1 MTDEKKK
8 KSPWSLLSSKLKG
21 SPNSSPGMFSSTS
34 KDPLKSVDEAFDEY
48 ILGDTKEEEEEAT
61 TSFNSYSLSSLL
73 KKDKEIGEV
82 PSIFELLF
90 TYLLKNGLNEKEIF
104 TKETNHINMEKVSKV
119 IAGLENYKIKLEKFQ
134 LPVIGFVFKKFLKD
148 LKYPVIPFDLHEQY
162 MTLYSSEK
170 EYYSDSNIEMLIF
183 KIRKVNESLPSV
195 NAAVL
200 KRTIELLHVMVQNGT
215 RNDTSSIQLSKIFG
229 KLIFHPKN
237 NIHKCF
243 QHVMIMIRFYN
254 DIFQNGIE
262 SKYDFKFSGP
272 LGSEEI
278 LFVFDDS
285 YDEIVSDSKSKSKKA
300 GISLGSKEKISKKAV
315 MKGTVKHKN
324 NFTHKWHSVYLYLR
338 VDKALVYNS
347 KEEFKDGKKQIYSF
361 ALDGAVIE
369 DIEDYKG
376 HQFCF
381 SVFAH
386 NVDYKFEAPTN
397 ESREDWKKCFIEVMN
412 GKFA

>member
-8 KSPWSLLSSKLKG
+8 SGWNLLSAKMRN
-21 SPNSSPGMFSSTS
+21 SPSSSPKLFSSTS

-48 ILGDTKEEEEEAT
+48 VLGDTKTEDEETT

-82 PSIFELLF
+82 PSMFELLF
-90 TYLLKNGLNEKEIF
+90 THLMKNGLNEKEIF
-104 TKETNHINMEKVSKV
+104 TKELKEIKMEKVSQV
-119 IAGLENYKIKLEKFQ
+119 ISGLENYKIKLDKFQ
-134 LPVIGFVFKKFLKD
+134 LPIVGFVFKKFLKD

-200 KRTIELLHVMVQNGT
+200 KKTIELLHVMVQNGT
-215 RNDTSSIQLSKIFG
+215 KNDTSSIQLSKIFG
-229 KLIFHPKN
+229 KLIFHPKDN
-237 NIHKCF
+237 VHKCF
-243 QHVMIMIRFYN
+243 QHLMIMIRYYS
-254 DIFQNGIE
+254 DIFQDGIE
-262 SKYDFKFSGP
+262 TKYDFKFSGP

-285 YDEIVSDSKSKSKKA
+285 YDELVSESKSKSKKG
-300 GISLGSKEKISKKAV
+300 GISLGTKEKVSKKAV

-338 VDKALVYNS
+338 IDKALVYNS

-369 DIEDYKG
+369 DIDDYKG

-386 NVDYKFEAPTN
+386 NVDYKFEAPTS
-397 ESREDWKKCFIEVMN
+397 ESREEWKKYFIEVMN